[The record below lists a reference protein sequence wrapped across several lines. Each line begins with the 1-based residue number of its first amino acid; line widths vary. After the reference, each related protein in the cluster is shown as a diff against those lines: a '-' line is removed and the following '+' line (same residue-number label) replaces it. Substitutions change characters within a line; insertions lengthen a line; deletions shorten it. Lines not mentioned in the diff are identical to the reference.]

1 MNLLLYIIMAV
12 LGLAGTLHELLF
24 KRTAYTLLGAV
35 LLLYVVTMCSRIG
48 YSNPEVAD
56 LNGYIEFFQDA
67 NESYFE
73 PGYVFVTD
81 LTRWVFGNSP
91 YVLLSMVSLWIISF
105 VMLAG
110 WIVCKLPRQS
120 LTDLESIAFYPTCL
134 FFVFSLYWGSHFG
147 SETLRIGMATSLL
160 FCSCALAINHRTS
173 WAFLFALFAILF
185 HTTAIIFALFV
196 LILSVIPDLDIKQ
209 FSIWFVIMLILDVL
223 FNISSSYT
231 LPYISQ
237 LFETI
242 EEVEML
248 THYSEYSTQESDSYF
263 NTQYLTYHLFGL
275 AMIFGDLSDTRYN
288 KAVKFYFVGL
298 AMGTIFQSILV
309 AMRIQWLFLA
319 MIAFVLYFFVTN
331 EKFLL
336 SIRISVLTL
345 FAVIQQIMLLRV
357 LGWHI

>member
-1 MNLLLYIIMAV
+1 MNLLLYFMMA
-12 LGLAGTLHELLF
+12 LTGFAGTLHELLF
-24 KRTAYTLLGAV
+24 KRTAYVLFTV
-35 LLLYVVTMCSRIG
+35 TLLLYLVTMCSRVG

-73 PGYVFVTD
+73 VGYVFMTD
-81 LTRWVFGNSP
+81 LTRSVFGNSP
-91 YVLLSMVSLWIISF
+91 YVLLVMVSLWIISF

-110 WIVCKLPRQS
+110 WMVCKLPRQS
-120 LTDLESIAFYPTCL
+120 MTDSIAFYPTCL

-160 FCSCALAINHRTS
+160 FCSCALAINHRTLL
-173 WAFLFALFAILF
+173 AFLFALLAILF
-185 HTTAIIFALFV
+185 HTTAIIFALVV
-196 LILSVIPDLDIKQ
+196 LILSVIPDLNTKQ
-209 FSIWFVIMLILDVL
+209 FSIWFVVMLILDVL
-223 FNISSSYT
+223 FYFSSSYT

-237 LFETI
+237 LFEVI

-263 NTQYLTYHLFGL
+263 NTQYMTYHIFGF

-319 MIAFVLYFFVTN
+319 MIAFVLYFFITN

-336 SIRISVLTL
+336 SIRISILSL
-345 FAVIQQIMLLRV
+345 FALIQQIMLLRV